1 MPYACVP
8 CARLP
13 SVCAGLWL
21 LLCDA
26 TVWCAAVLGVCSP
39 TVVTR
44 QRQAAVFSGSASARA
59 GRQRRCVAPWGRG
72 TYLWWHLSHGAQ
84 GASDCVAAVQA
95 IRVDGGPAGA
105 GRVGNKETI
114 PTHTQPRPRI
124 AAVVQASRGG
134 PASALGLVLC
144 ALRTGGADADEVRLR
159 LQSGSLQANGRA
171 T

>member
-1 MPYACVP
+1 M
-8 CARLP
+8 RK
-13 SVCAGLWL
+13 
-21 LLCDA
+21 
-26 TVWCAAVLGVCSP
+26 
-39 TVVTR
+39 
-44 QRQAAVFSGSASARA
+44 
-59 GRQRRCVAPWGRG
+59 
-72 TYLWWHLSHGAQ
+72 
-84 GASDCVAAVQA
+84 
-95 IRVDGGPAGA
+95 GPATALQPSRQSVLTA
-105 GRVGNKETI
+105 GQQARGGWENKETI

>member
-1 MPYACVP
+1 M
-8 CARLP
+8 
-13 SVCAGLWL
+13 
-21 LLCDA
+21 
-26 TVWCAAVLGVCSP
+26 AAPVLELEDNDGAWHCGGGAL
-39 TVVTR
+39 T
-44 QRQAAVFSGSASARA
+44 
-59 GRQRRCVAPWGRG
+59 
-72 TYLWWHLSHGAQ
+72 LWWHLSHGAQ

-105 GRVGNKETI
+105 GRVGKKETI

-134 PASALGLVLC
+134 PASVLGLVLC
-144 ALRTGGADADEVRLR
+144 ALRTGGADADEVRQR